1 MTTDLVGQVIGGYTL
16 HETIG
21 AGSLAVVYKAYQPDL
36 ERWIAVKVLHYKED
50 VSLVRFRREAKAVA
64 TLRHRNILIVNE
76 YGEEG
81 EWPYQVMEYV
91 QGGTLKDRLTGEP
104 MDWPKAVKLI
114 IPIADALSYA
124 HSQNIIHRDIKP
136 SNILMAREDWPLLA
150 DFGMIKLIDSDV
162 ALTRRGTVVGT
173 PNYIAPEQARGGEID
188 YRVDIYALGVILFE
202 LVTGRLPFEH
212 DNVNRIL
219 LAHLVDPPPAPRR
232 FNPDCPMGLEQVI
245 LTTMKKAPEDRFD
258 SMRAMIN
265 ALQEVLASSQERPT
279 PHQAPLPGPVMG
291 PVPDL
296 VEEDFRTDALDP
308 AKVDPPREAAEPA
321 AAPSHRSTARLFL
334 LDQRRTV
341 HVPDLDQERFI
352 IGRTHRDTKADI
364 DLNPYSGADQG
375 VSRQHACLIRQDDI
389 WLIDDLDSLNG
400 TFVND
405 VKVTAGQPAPLQ
417 DGDTVSCSH
426 LSFLFLITPAGK

>member
-1 MTTDLVGQVIGGYTL
+1 MMTTDLVGQVIGGYTL
-16 HETIG
+16 HEAIG

-64 TLRHRNILIVNE
+64 ALRHRNILIVNE

-81 EWPYQVMEYV
+81 DWPYQVMEYV

-150 DFGMIKLIDSDV
+150 DFGMIKVIDSDV
-162 ALTRRGTVVGT
+162 ALTRRGTVLGT

-188 YRVDIYALGVILFE
+188 YRVDIYGLGVILFQ

-219 LAHLVDPPPAPRR
+219 LAHLVDPPPSPRR

-245 LTTMKKAPEDRFD
+245 LTAMKKAPEDRFD
-258 SMRAMIN
+258 SMRALIN

-279 PHQAPLPGPVMG
+279 PHQAPVPGPVPG
-291 PVPDL
+291 P

-308 AKVDPPREAAEPA
+308 AKVDPPREVAEPA
-321 AAPSHRSTARLFL
+321 AVSSRRSTARLFL
-334 LDQRRTV
+334 LDQRKTV

-364 DLNPYSGADQG
+364 DLNPYGAADQG
-375 VSRQHACLIRQDDI
+375 VSRQHACLIRQDAA

-405 VKVTAGQPAPLQ
+405 VKVTPGQPAPLQ

-426 LSFLFLITPAGK
+426 LSFLFLITPAGLID

>member
-1 MTTDLVGQVIGGYTL
+1 MTTDLVGQTIGGYIL
-16 HETIG
+16 HEAIG

-64 TLRHRNILIVNE
+64 LLRHRNILIVNE
-76 YGEEG
+76 YGEDG

-91 QGGTLKDRLTGEP
+91 QGGTLKDRLTDAP
-104 MDWPKAVKLI
+104 MDWAKAVKLI

-219 LAHLVDPPPAPRR
+219 LAHLVDPPPSPRR
-232 FNPDCPMGLEQVI
+232 LNPDCPMGLEQVI
-245 LTTMKKAPEDRFD
+245 LTAMKKAPEDRFD

-279 PHQAPLPGPVMG
+279 PYQGPGPG
-291 PVPDL
+291 GDY
-296 VEEDFRTDALDP
+296 RTDALDP

-321 AAPSHRSTARLFL
+321 AAPSPRSTARLFL
-334 LDQRRTV
+334 LDQRKTV
-341 HVPDLDQERFI
+341 LVPDLDQERFT
-352 IGRTHRDTKADI
+352 IGRTHGETRADV
-364 DLNPYSGADQG
+364 DLNPFGAADQG
-375 VSRQHACLIRQDDI
+375 VSRQHACLIRQDDA
-389 WLIDDLDSLNG
+389 WLIDDLNSLNG

-405 VKVTAGQPAPLQ
+405 VRVTPGQPAPLQ

-426 LSFLFLITPAGK
+426 LSFLFLITPAGN